1 MLLIWTVILLA
12 IALPLF
18 AGDEFTLHDY
28 QELKS
33 QDTDTAH
40 LVLRAM
46 RMQSSMQKYF
56 SVAGRWC
63 ESRFNPESGGR
74 IP

>member
-1 MLLIWTVILLA
+1 MVLPNTVILLA
-12 IALPLF
+12 ITLPSI
-18 AGDEFTLHDY
+18 AGDGFTLHDY

-33 QDTDTAH
+33 QDIDTAH

-46 RMQSSMQKYF
+46 RVQSSMQKNF

-63 ESRFNPESGGR
+63 ESRFNQEPGGG